1 MSDDNASNIQRD
13 LELAATPEDAAT
25 AAARELLKDVH
36 TALPGIIESFDAT
49 TQTAK
54 VRPAIRRVWVEQ
66 GPMDLPACVDVPV
79 HFPAGG
85 SFVLTFPVGP
95 GDECLLCFSER
106 AIDAWYDRGG
116 VQNPSEYR
124 LHDYSDGFA
133 FVGFSSK
140 PNTVGLFAT
149 DAAELRTRDGST
161 VFRLEQGTAYVGAKV
176 GAEKAGRFE
185 TYRQAQTA
193 MHNELV
199 AALAAVNVAAQA
211 MNGSPTELIAFGALY
226 PTIKAF
232 LLTLQVLMPMWIAS
246 IQAFEAGAPA
256 YLAQKAKVF

>member
-1 MSDDNASNIQRD
+1 MSDDNAANIQRD

-49 TQTAK
+49 TQTAR

-66 GPMDLPACVDVPV
+66 GPMDLPPCVDVPV

-140 PNTVGLFAT
+140 PNAVGLFAT
-149 DAAELRTRDGST
+149 DAAEFRTRDGTT
-161 VFRLEQGTAYVGAKV
+161 VFRLEAGTAYVGGKV
-176 GAEKAGRFE
+176 GAEKAVRGE
-185 TYRQAQTA
+185 SYRQAQAA
-193 MHNELV
+193 MHQELLAALQIV
-199 AALAAVNVAAQA
+199 AAAPTTMTDSPFTLA
-211 MNGSPTELIAFGALY
+211 L
-226 PTIKAF
+226 KA
-232 LLTLQVLMPMWIAS
+232 LMPMWIAS
-246 IQAFEAGAPA
+246 IQAFELGAPT
-256 YLAQKAKVF
+256 YLAQKARVF